1 MEEFRISGR
10 EAGQRLDKFLGKYL
24 REAGKGFLY
33 KMLRKKNITLNG
45 GKADGS
51 EKLAEGDTVRLFL
64 SRETLD
70 KFRGTSGTVPVAGK
84 GVAGQPLEILYE
96 DGQVLLINKPAGL
109 LSQQAQAGDVSLCER
124 LTAYLVESGQ
134 MTEAEL
140 ALFRPGV
147 CNRLDRNTSGL
158 VAAGKTVAGLQA
170 LSELFRSRNLQ
181 KNYLALVAGTGLTE
195 RLLEGYLKKDGATNR
210 VQVWAQPQ
218 PGGERILTSCKPLA
232 EGGGA
237 TLLQVGLLTGKTH
250 QIRAHLAS
258 MGHPILG
265 DRKYGETRQ
274 QASGPSFPAAG
285 RQMLH
290 AWELI
295 FPEPLPALPQLAGR
309 QFRASLPADFKR
321 ILKKLEITP
330 P

>member
-1 MEEFRISGR
+1 MEEIRISSR

-64 SRETLD
+64 SQETLE
-70 KFRGTSGTVPVAGK
+70 KFRGTVKAASQASGS
-84 GVAGQPLEILYE
+84 LENRKLDILYE
-96 DGQVLLINKPAGL
+96 DSQVILINKPAGL
-109 LSQQAQAGDVSLCER
+109 LSQQAKAGDVSLCEL
-124 LTAYLVESGQ
+124 LTAYLLKSGQ
-134 MTEAEL
+134 MTESDL

-158 VAAGKTVAGLQA
+158 VAAGKTVQGLQI
-170 LSELFRSRNLQ
+170 LSELFRSRNLK
-181 KNYLALVAGTGLTE
+181 KNYLALVAGTGFTAC
-195 RLLEGYLKKDGATNR
+195 LLEGYLKKDTASNR
-210 VQVWAQPQ
+210 VQIFRQPQ
-218 PGGERILTSCKPLA
+218 KDGERILTDCRPLA

-237 TLLQVGLLTGKTH
+237 TLLQIGLLTGKTH

-258 MGHPILG
+258 IGYPILG
-265 DRKYGETRQ
+265 DRKYGKIPRPD
-274 QASGPSFPAAG
+274 SGFSLPDPG

-295 FPEPLPALPQLAGR
+295 FPDPFPAFPWLSGRRFLAPI
-309 QFRASLPADFKR
+309 PADLR
-321 ILKKLEITP
+321 QTLKKLGISP